1 MKYHFKIHR
10 EKEGFWA
17 ECLELEGCVTQ
28 AETIE
33 ELCDNMQDALNLYIE
48 EPEDSKFLAPFPDQS
63 IKVSKTVVEVP
74 VNPQIAFAASVRNNR
89 LQKGLTQQQVAK
101 MMGFDK
107 IYSYQRLESKSCN
120 PSLKTISKIKEVF
133 PELSLDIALSC

>member
-10 EKEGFWA
+10 EKGGFWA

-28 AETIE
+28 AKTIE
-33 ELCDNMQDALNLYIE
+33 ELCDNMEDALNLYIE

-63 IKVSKTVVEVP
+63 IKMSKTVVEVP
-74 VNPQIAFAASVRNNR
+74 VDPQIAFAALVRYYR

-107 IYSYQRLESKSCN
+107 IFSYQRLESKRCN

-133 PELSLDIALSC
+133 PEFSLDIALSR